1 MTGLKPVAAEP
12 CAEPGW
18 VPAGPRVLGLG
29 GLRDGCK
36 NSSSE
41 DTDTSPSTT
50 GDLEWGRTTSS
61 APGAPRAP
69 CRPIPGRVLA
79 SDAARQSVARSGD
92 SVHEGEPIDT
102 EPLPSIIIDCSSD
115 ELPPSSVRKND
126 VGFFSSL
133 WGCFEIG
140 FLSAPR
146 ACSVLGAVRDGPSC
160 WDPPGAALFSF
171 GFEALLPTP
180 AVGRSAG
187 AFMPCIA

>member
-1 MTGLKPVAAEP
+1 
-12 CAEPGW
+12 
-18 VPAGPRVLGLG
+18 VLGLG
-29 GLRDGCK
+29 GFRDGRK

-61 APGAPRAP
+61 APSAPRAL
-69 CRPIPGRVLA
+69 CRPVPGRVVA

-133 WGCFEIG
+133 WGCFVDG
-140 FLSAPR
+140 LSALR
-146 ACSVLGAVRDGPSC
+146 AWSVLGAVRDGPSC
-160 WDPPGAALFSF
+160 WDPLGAAVFSF
-171 GFEALLPTP
+171 GFEALLLPP

-187 AFMPCIA
+187 AFMPCVA